1 MDNEIQPSPT
11 LDDALKRVG
20 AVLRARRKEL
30 GRTIAQ
36 TAEAAGMA
44 PSYLSMVETGRV
56 DRPPSVR
63 LLRGLARALGLDTD
77 ELLAAAAWEQTPAA
91 VRDQVD
97 RLRGRAAAGA
107 DLARWLT
114 EAAASGGVDLDA
126 LHASGD
132 LRRRIEAAL
141 GEDDPSPLGRTQPVA
156 RSVPLINKVA
166 AGYPT
171 GFTDLDY
178 PAQVADEYVP
188 AHHVND
194 PDAFA
199 ATVTGQSMEPAYHEG
214 DVVVFSPLADV
225 ADGNDCFIRLE
236 PNHETRFKR
245 VYFEP
250 SDEGPE
256 RIRLQPLNPK
266 FPPRVVD
273 REQVAGLYRAVWKM
287 SAI

>member
-1 MDNEIQPSPT
+1 VVEEDG
-11 LDDALKRVG
+11 L
-20 AVLRARRKEL
+20 
-30 GRTIAQ
+30 AQ
-36 TAEAAGMA
+36 VAGAAGMA
-44 PSYLSMVETGRV
+44 PSYLSMIETGRV
-56 DRPPSVR
+56 AHPPSVR
-63 LLRGLARALGLDTD
+63 LLRGLAAALEMDTD
-77 ELLAAAAWEQTPAA
+77 ALLSAAAWEQTPPA

-97 RLRGRAAAGA
+97 RLRGRAEAGA
-107 DLARWLT
+107 DLARWLSQAT
-114 EAAASGGVDLDA
+114 GEGGVGLDA
-126 LHASGD
+126 LHASGA
-132 LRRRIEAAL
+132 LRRRIEEAL
-141 GEDDPSPLGRTQPVA
+141 GADEQPVGPTQRVA

-188 AHHVND
+188 AHNIHD

-199 ATVTGQSMEPAYHEG
+199 ATVTGQSMEPAYLEG

-236 PNHETRFKR
+236 PNHETTFKR
-245 VYFEP
+245 IYFER
-250 SDEGPE
+250 SDDGAEL
-256 RIRLQPLNPK
+256 IRLQPLNPK